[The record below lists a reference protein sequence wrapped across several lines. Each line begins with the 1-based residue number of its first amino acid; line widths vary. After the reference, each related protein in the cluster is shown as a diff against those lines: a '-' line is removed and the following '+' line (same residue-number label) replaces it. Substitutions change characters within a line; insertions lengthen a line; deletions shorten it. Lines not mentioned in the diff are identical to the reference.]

1 MAKKRASLIFPP
13 LPLARELKVVQ
24 TRMPGF
30 DTDQAFASGLRLRR
44 SPGSAIRF
52 DCFYVAAKAIGAAAR
67 PSHSGLNL
75 AIQNS
80 EQWHAPKI
88 SALQSRGGDGF

>member
-1 MAKKRASLIFPP
+1 L
-13 LPLARELKVVQ
+13 
-24 TRMPGF
+24 
-30 DTDQAFASGLRLRR
+30 
-44 SPGSAIRF
+44 AIRF
-52 DCFYVAAKAIGAAAR
+52 DCFHVPAKTIGAAAR

-88 SALQSRGGDGF
+88 FALQSRGGDGF

>member
-1 MAKKRASLIFPP
+1 MAQKRASLIFPP
-13 LPLARELKVVQ
+13 LPLARELKVV
-24 TRMPGF
+24 RRRAKH
-30 DTDQAFASGLRLRR
+30 DVHWALASGLRLRR

-52 DCFYVAAKAIGAAAR
+52 DCFYVAEKAIKTAAR

-80 EQWHAPKI
+80 EQWHASKI

>member
-1 MAKKRASLIFPP
+1 
-13 LPLARELKVVQ
+13 
-24 TRMPGF
+24 MPGS
-30 DTDQAFASGLRLRR
+30 THRAFASGLRLRR

-52 DCFYVAAKAIGAAAR
+52 DYFCVAAKAIGAAAR

-80 EQWHAPKI
+80 EQWHASKI

>member
-1 MAKKRASLIFPP
+1 
-13 LPLARELKVVQ
+13 LAN
-24 TRMPGF
+24 
-30 DTDQAFASGLRLRR
+30 
-44 SPGSAIRF
+44 RF
-52 DCFYVAAKAIGAAAR
+52 DRFHVAAKAIAAAAR